1 MFHKLVLTKR
11 CLVIGFRPIYKLGS
25 VNEIGS
31 CLISPFNNTK
41 VIFNFAGEGGKK
53 IKDYGIPILL

>member
-1 MFHKLVLTKR
+1 VIR
-11 CLVIGFRPIYKLGS
+11 CRSIYKLGS

-41 VIFNFAGEGGKK
+41 VIFNFGGEGGEK
-53 IKDYGIPILL
+53 IIDYGIPALL

>member
-1 MFHKLVLTKR
+1 
-11 CLVIGFRPIYKLGS
+11 VIGCCSIYKLGS

-41 VIFNFAGEGGKK
+41 VIFNFGGGGGKK
-53 IKDYGIPILL
+53 IKDCGIPALL